1 MGRLLNVATVV
12 LGLYLGWRHF
22 FGAPPAPPPTVAGLH
37 ADIEIYTTPQCPY
50 CRDAKAYMDER
61 GIDYLEKDVETDLE
75 ARKEFHQRGGRGDAQ
90 PGADHRGGADADHEA
105 DQRAG
110 SRAGQRAGDD
120 LDQPARCARGRG

>member
-75 ARKEFHQRGGRGDAQ
+75 ARKEFHQRGGRGV
-90 PGADHRGGADADHEA
+90 PYLFVYGEPMRGFNRDRFEKI
-105 DQRAG
+105 RWEN
-110 SRAGQRAGDD
+110 R
-120 LDQPARCARGRG
+120 